1 MNENDSSFLSSVV
14 ADEKVPPCL
23 RRSGFAQAGLKF
35 FQYPRSPSVRIN
47 FFTASL
53 FQRGKLT
60 SPPLGLW
67 PGGPLAKGRQ
77 GGIFK
82 ALKYYK
88 WVSSSELKNRAR
100 TEMFRVA
107 SKGRTYY
114 GDFDITKNVIP
125 TMVIAVPVER
135 GRGKPNGVLVAQIH
149 LRSIWVVDET
159 MESRRKKFLS

>member
-1 MNENDSSFLSSVV
+1 
-14 ADEKVPPCL
+14 
-23 RRSGFAQAGLKF
+23 
-35 FQYPRSPSVRIN
+35 
-47 FFTASL
+47 
-53 FQRGKLT
+53 
-60 SPPLGLW
+60 
-67 PGGPLAKGRQ
+67 
-77 GGIFK
+77 
-82 ALKYYK
+82 
-88 WVSSSELKNRAR
+88 
-100 TEMFRVA
+100 MFRVA

>member
-1 MNENDSSFLSSVV
+1 VNENDSSFLPSVV

-23 RRSGFAQAGLKF
+23 RRSGFAQAGLKL
-35 FQYPRSPSVRIN
+35 FQYPRSPSVRIDY
-47 FFTASL
+47 FTPSL
-53 FQRGKLT
+53 FQRGKVT
-60 SPPLGLW
+60 SPPFGVFLLPEAG
-67 PGGPLAKGRQ
+67 KGRQ

-88 WVSSSELKNRAR
+88 WLSSSELKNQAR